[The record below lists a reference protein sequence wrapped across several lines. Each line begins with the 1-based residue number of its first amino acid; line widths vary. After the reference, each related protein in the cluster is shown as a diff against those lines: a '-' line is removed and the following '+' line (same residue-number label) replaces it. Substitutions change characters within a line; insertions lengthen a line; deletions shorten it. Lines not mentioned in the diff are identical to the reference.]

1 MNSSGGAGEREVLER
16 LESRLKKIEDR
27 LLELEKLLL
36 SGDRKSAPSDALAAE
51 ALAIALR
58 LLKLSGSTADLA
70 SAARRLANAHLLAGR
85 VRDDISRAII
95 EVVAQKGPI
104 NLSALTVELKRY
116 RGRAS
121 RRIVA
126 AKVNKLAEEGLLKVE
141 KRGRDKVVDL
151 PPKT

>member
-1 MNSSGGAGEREVLER
+1 MNFSGTTDERDALKR
-16 LESRLKKIEDR
+16 LEDQLKRIEDR
-27 LLELEKLLL
+27 LSELERALL
-36 SGDRKSAPSDALAAE
+36 SGDQKSVPSDALAAE

-58 LLKLSGSTADLA
+58 LLKLSGSTVDLA
-70 SAARRLANAHLLAGR
+70 GAARRLANAHLLASK

-104 NLSALTVELKRY
+104 NLSALTAELKKY

-126 AKVNKLAEEGLLKVE
+126 AKVDKLSEEGLLKVE
-141 KRGRDKVVDL
+141 KKGREKVVDL
-151 PPKT
+151 PPRT